1 MHSSALRGS
10 DFEIE
15 LAGVS
20 TSHDAFFGDVR
31 KTTRLGVVAPDRFE
45 GTGAALLVM
54 AYVTAFYD
62 CYRAEGDDFFAYPDF
77 FVFQGQTPMASYGM
91 LDAWPDHKMVYVAP
105 GEMAT
110 AVTDRAIDVLLLPER
125 TWAMTE
131 TSHNRVTLESARRT
145 MTRCFVYD
153 ALGSAAEPN
162 LTITCAMDPVSDWV
176 LKVFESVDDS
186 VAAATRDAWLAHV
199 DGMDTITQSYRE
211 IEIQEALDI
220 LVPQT
225 IGGKG

>member
-15 LAGVS
+15 VAGVS
-20 TSHDAFFGDVR
+20 TSHDAFFADVG

-45 GTGAALLVM
+45 GTGAAILVM

-62 CYRAEGDDFFAYPDF
+62 CYRAEGDEFFAYPDF
-77 FVFQGQTPMASYGM
+77 FVFQGQTPVASYGM
-91 LDAWPDHKMVYVAP
+91 LDAWPDHKMVYVDP

-125 TWAMTE
+125 TWAVTG

-162 LTITCAMDPVSDWV
+162 LTITCGRDPVSDWV

-199 DGMDTITQSYRE
+199 DGTDTITQSYRE
-211 IEIQEALDI
+211 IEIQEALDN